1 MHHTLSQLRE
11 RYLLLTLAGMQFS
24 HILDFMIMM
33 PLGPILM
40 REFAIGTH
48 EFGFLVASYSF
59 SAALAGLLAATFVD
73 RFERKRLLLIV
84 FGLFGLATL
93 ACALAPSYTT
103 LLVARGL
110 AGAFG
115 GVVGAMVQTL
125 VGDLIPF
132 ERRATASGIIS
143 TSFSLATVAGVPV
156 SLWLANQF
164 QWRAPFLFIAASTVL
179 FILIAQRF
187 LPDVRHHLTLKKR
200 THPFAAMFEVL
211 RDRNHL
217 RALLFTLLILF
228 SGFTV
233 IPYITVYA
241 VANIGIAQADI
252 FYIYLFGGAA
262 TLLTSR
268 RIGRWADQRGK
279 VKIYRI
285 MALAATLPV
294 LAVTQLTFAPLGLWV
309 GCTTAFFVLVSGRM
323 IPAMAIITSA
333 AQPKLRGTFMSL
345 NSAIQQLA
353 SGLAA
358 TLAGFIT
365 TQNATG
371 QIIGYD
377 RVGYVAIFANLLA
390 MAFVSRIAMHDQQVK

>member
-1 MHHTLSQLRE
+1 
-11 RYLLLTLAGMQFS
+11 
-24 HILDFMIMM
+24 
-33 PLGPILM
+33 
-40 REFAIGTH
+40 
-48 EFGFLVASYSF
+48 
-59 SAALAGLLAATFVD
+59 
-73 RFERKRLLLIV
+73 
-84 FGLFGLATL
+84 
-93 ACALAPSYTT
+93 
-103 LLVARGL
+103 
-110 AGAFG
+110 
-115 GVVGAMVQTL
+115 
-125 VGDLIPF
+125 
-132 ERRATASGIIS
+132 
-143 TSFSLATVAGVPV
+143 
-156 SLWLANQF
+156 
-164 QWRAPFLFIAASTVL
+164 
-179 FILIAQRF
+179 
-187 LPDVRHHLTLKKR
+187 
-200 THPFAAMFEVL
+200 
-211 RDRNHL
+211 
-217 RALLFTLLILF
+217 
-228 SGFTV
+228 
-233 IPYITVYA
+233 
-241 VANIGIAQADI
+241 
-252 FYIYLFGGAA
+252 
-262 TLLTSR
+262 
-268 RIGRWADQRGK
+268 IGRWADQRGK